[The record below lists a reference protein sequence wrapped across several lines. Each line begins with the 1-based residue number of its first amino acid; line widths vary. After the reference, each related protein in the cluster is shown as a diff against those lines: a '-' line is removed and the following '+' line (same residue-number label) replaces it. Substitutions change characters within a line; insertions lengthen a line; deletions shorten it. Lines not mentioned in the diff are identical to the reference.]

1 MIKFMVILFII
12 LFCISKFME
21 GYNQMDTPSQ
31 VRKIARQQSD
41 SESKNRMSELERE
54 KEILQL
60 KKEIEELKRK

>member
-1 MIKFMVILFII
+1 
-12 LFCISKFME
+12 ME

-31 VRKIARQQSD
+31 VRKIAKQQGSSQSND
-41 SESKNRMSELERE
+41 RLSELERE